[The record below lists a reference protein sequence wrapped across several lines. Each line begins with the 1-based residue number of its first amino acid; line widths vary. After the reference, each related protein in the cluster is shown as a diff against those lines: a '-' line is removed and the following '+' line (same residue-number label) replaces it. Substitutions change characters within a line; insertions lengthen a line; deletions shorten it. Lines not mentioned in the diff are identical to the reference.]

1 MDNFEYRAGAWRDA
15 RFLESVI
22 PVDRPHLRPPKER
35 YRFALKTHLRKRK
48 YSVHLDNVYH
58 LFASWPRT
66 VWASY
71 DRDGHIPAQINVTLP
86 TGRTVTSAGNTV
98 TLMHDA
104 VEDDPNR
111 PRPVTYWVSKE
122 RKRYLRYCSKQAK
135 LRKAYAERQEANF
148 AKWSDWKERR
158 LSRLREKIARW
169 LIRRRPTRDL
179 EREYENVSALEFHE
193 RDFVERPYQPRY
205 FDFRNGTCIAPTF
218 SNEQT
223 AAAPRM
229 LPVNHGKYHVKGGTV
244 SVETESFI
252 HIPEDKYT
260 GTTLWDVRPPIPADE
275 LPDGGADDSFGKFYY
290 TGTCEGVLEGP
301 CGFPYTSSVTFAP
314 DLRFTE
320 FDVDGEALLRAVRS
334 LGPHFRRKFSLPVAL
349 WEVTDIVKTVR
360 QFWHLLRVVHGK
372 WAALVKALRLLRQR
386 GKDLDELIKFCR
398 QRKLRRIPYGYIRTL
413 MKGRA
418 RNFSAL
424 ERYLFRPTW
433 RGLFSVLRELSGAD
447 LAQKFGGL
455 PFFHDLIG
463 TLEMIHGNLHALE
476 NLPKWLKMR
485 GKPITES
492 RRFSQDIR
500 QELIPFDYRTRLR
513 NASNELL
520 EIARKEGG
528 WETTPTFG
536 EFLQWLPEKDISEV
550 ITIRSEDRITLTFTY
565 DFVNA
570 AGISLTDEQVNAASR
585 AIACGMFLDAQGLWD
600 VIPFSFV
607 VDWFVDFGHFFDGL
621 SIKPAYVRHR
631 AISGCI
637 THREIYRREIPRC
650 HATQRYYLGA
660 LAQAGNKTWWDSE
673 GWLDLKVSIGGQAEE
688 RQTFRRSV
696 LSTQQVQ
703 SLLERAQSPELRV
716 HDIAFE
722 GQDWW
727 RLITGVELMIQ
738 NIGG

>member
-1 MDNFEYRAGAWRDA
+1 
-15 RFLESVI
+15 
-22 PVDRPHLRPPKER
+22 
-35 YRFALKTHLRKRK
+35 
-48 YSVHLDNVYH
+48 
-58 LFASWPRT
+58 
-66 VWASY
+66 
-71 DRDGHIPAQINVTLP
+71 
-86 TGRTVTSAGNTV
+86 
-98 TLMHDA
+98 
-104 VEDDPNR
+104 
-111 PRPVTYWVSKE
+111 
-122 RKRYLRYCSKQAK
+122 
-135 LRKAYAERQEANF
+135 
-148 AKWSDWKERR
+148 
-158 LSRLREKIARW
+158 
-169 LIRRRPTRDL
+169 
-179 EREYENVSALEFHE
+179 
-193 RDFVERPYQPRY
+193 
-205 FDFRNGTCIAPTF
+205 
-218 SNEQT
+218 
-223 AAAPRM
+223 
-229 LPVNHGKYHVKGGTV
+229 
-244 SVETESFI
+244 
-252 HIPEDKYT
+252 
-260 GTTLWDVRPPIPADE
+260 
-275 LPDGGADDSFGKFYY
+275 
-290 TGTCEGVLEGP
+290 
-301 CGFPYTSSVTFAP
+301 
-314 DLRFTE
+314 
-320 FDVDGEALLRAVRS
+320 
-334 LGPHFRRKFSLPVAL
+334 
-349 WEVTDIVKTVR
+349 
-360 QFWHLLRVVHGK
+360 
-372 WAALVKALRLLRQR
+372 
-386 GKDLDELIKFCR
+386 
-398 QRKLRRIPYGYIRTL
+398 
-413 MKGRA
+413 
-418 RNFSAL
+418 
-424 ERYLFRPTW
+424 
-433 RGLFSVLRELSGAD
+433 
-447 LAQKFGGL
+447 
-455 PFFHDLIG
+455 
-463 TLEMIHGNLHALE
+463 
-476 NLPKWLKMR
+476 
-485 GKPITES
+485 
-492 RRFSQDIR
+492 
-500 QELIPFDYRTRLR
+500 
-513 NASNELL
+513 L